1 MNDKKVAIDY
11 LGCKLN
17 QAEVEALTLDF
28 IQAGCQTVSSREG
41 AGIFVLN
48 SCTVTH
54 VADRKSRQWIR
65 RIRRENPSAL
75 IVVTGCYA
83 QRTPGKIK
91 LIDENMIV
99 LDNQQKMAMVQILL
113 ERGYLKKDPL
123 ELVPALTTMQKT
135 RSFVRIQHGCS
146 NGCTYCIVP
155 MVRNECFSRTPS
167 AIIREIASRVLAGY
181 TEIVLTGTEIGSYCS
196 EGIQLQELV
205 KMILDKTQIER
216 LRLSSLQPRHLTE
229 AMLDLWRDNRLC
241 PHLHISLQSGSDAV
255 LKRMNRK
262 YDRETYISIVEQI
275 RRRIPDV
282 AITTDV
288 IVGFPGETPE
298 EFEETVDLCKKMG
311 FARIHVFPYSP
322 RPNTLALEMKPL
334 VDEKEKKRREREMLS
349 LAEESGRIFRQRFSG
364 RVMPVLWESCSNGLY
379 SGLTP
384 NYIRVYASLNNPSIN
399 TISRVKIGSIYRD
412 GVKGEPV

>member
-1 MNDKKVAIDY
+1 
-11 LGCKLN
+11 
-17 QAEVEALTLDF
+17 
-28 IQAGCQTVSSREG
+28 
-41 AGIFVLN
+41 
-48 SCTVTH
+48 
-54 VADRKSRQWIR
+54 
-65 RIRRENPSAL
+65 
-75 IVVTGCYA
+75 
-83 QRTPGKIK
+83 
-91 LIDENMIV
+91 
-99 LDNQQKMAMVQILL
+99 
-113 ERGYLKKDPL
+113 
-123 ELVPALTTMQKT
+123 
-135 RSFVRIQHGCS
+135 
-146 NGCTYCIVP
+146 
-155 MVRNECFSRTPS
+155 
-167 AIIREIASRVLAGY
+167 
-181 TEIVLTGTEIGSYCS
+181 
-196 EGIQLQELV
+196 LV